1 MGSYCEHSESGY
13 LRHLGCE
20 QVRYS
25 SAGLRPDFRH
35 RNSVPSLHSSLSICY
50 SFTLLISQIH
60 AWNFIFNQNE
70 ESHKN
75 LSKLWFAILQIRTVD
90 VPEEKKPKHNLQ
102 QQTHR
107 HTHTP
112 QTKTTNKHKPKQTT
126 MLAEH
131 GQRGIGYQKC
141 SEWSGLSRTETS
153 QIIHN
158 NFGERHSQVNDF
170 SIAAIP
176 HLPAKIPDVT
186 AEKCQELPGTILELG
201 MVEQENVAALQ
212 LCSGNTIWFLATE
225 HWITEGRKLLF
236 KRSMTPSGDCTK

>member
-20 QVRYS
+20 RVRYS

-35 RNSVPSLHSSLSICY
+35 RNSVPSLHSSLFICY

-70 ESHKN
+70 EGPKN

-112 QTKTTNKHKPKQTT
+112 NQNNKQTQTKANNNAGWAWPAWHWLP
-126 MLAEH
+126 
-131 GQRGIGYQKC
+131 
-141 SEWSGLSRTETS
+141 ET
-153 QIIHN
+153 QQMIQA
-158 NFGERHSQVNDF
+158 FQDGDFPDHSQ
-170 SIAAIP
+170 
-176 HLPAKIPDVT
+176 
-186 AEKCQELPGTILELG
+186 
-201 MVEQENVAALQ
+201 
-212 LCSGNTIWFLATE
+212 
-225 HWITEGRKLLF
+225 
-236 KRSMTPSGDCTK
+236 